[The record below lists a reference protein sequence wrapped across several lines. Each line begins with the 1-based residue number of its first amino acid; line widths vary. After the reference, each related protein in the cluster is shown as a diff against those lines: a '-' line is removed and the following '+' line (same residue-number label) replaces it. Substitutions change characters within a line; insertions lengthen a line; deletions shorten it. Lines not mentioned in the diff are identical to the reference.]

1 MSLIL
6 LIICIASTVL
16 AVALRLLFYKF
27 ADKCRP
33 LFWASVIL
41 GISGELFG
49 VATLSIAGCVI
60 TDPPAPLWHVN
71 VAGVLSLFDFFFTAL
86 SALDEP

>member
-6 LIICIASTVL
+6 LVACAACTVL
-16 AVALRLLFYKF
+16 AVVLRLLFYKF
-27 ADKCRP
+27 RNESQP

-41 GISGELFG
+41 SISGEVFG
-49 VATLSIAGCVI
+49 VAALSIAGCVI
-60 TDPPAPLWHVN
+60 TDPPTPLWQVN
-71 VAGVLSLFDFFFTAL
+71 MAGVLSLFDFFFSVL

>member
-6 LIICIASTVL
+6 LIICIAGTAL
-16 AVALRLLFYKF
+16 AVALRLLFHKSRN
-27 ADKCRP
+27 KCQP

-41 GISGELFG
+41 GITGEAFG
-49 VATLSIAGCVI
+49 IATLTVAGCI
-60 TDPPAPLWHVN
+60 MTDPPAPLWHVN
-71 VAGVLSLFDFFFTAL
+71 VAGVLSLFDFLFTVL